1 MYGYESSMIK
11 KAERRRIDG
20 FELWCWR
27 RLLRVPW
34 TARRS
39 NQSILKEIIGKTDA
53 EAETPILWLPDAQNW
68 LIWKDLDAVKDWRQE
83 ENGTTEDELDG
94 ITNSMDMS
102 LSKFWKLVLDREAW
116 RAAIHGVA
124 KNQTLEGLNWTE
136 YWTETYLGDKHS
148 FRDIL
153 ADSSRSTVSVMLGSC
168 P

>member
-1 MYGYESSMIK
+1 M
-11 KAERRRIDG
+11 
-20 FELWCWR
+20 
-27 RLLRVPW
+27 LLNCGAGEDSVSP
-34 TARRS
+34 
-39 NQSILKEIIGKTDA
+39 LDYKEIQPVHPKGDPSWMFIGKTDA
-53 EAETPILWLPDAQNW
+53 EVETPVLWPPDVKNW